1 MRRITNYI
9 WVGLKLLLLCVCGVL
24 FVTLRYIL
32 KTPQPIDSG
41 LSGEA
46 RFYRWK
52 HGHVF
57 YNVMG
62 DAEAAPVVL
71 WHAPGI
77 GASSYEM
84 RYLQEQL
91 ARQYRVY
98 TPDLPGF
105 GNSDHLS
112 VPYSADLYVA
122 LMRDF
127 LTEVVGKPATL
138 LASGLSANYC
148 VKAAAHEPIFCRRI
162 ILLSPLA
169 LHESG
174 KRITWIEAI
183 ARNRW
188 LGFSLYALL
197 TARPLLR
204 RIVSMRYNDSSAAAL
219 PGELDHAYAAAHQLG
234 AHKAAL
240 ALLAGALDLP
250 MMQHQLAHVPQPVL
264 LIWGAKTPPTR
275 PQLSA
280 GASVQKVVVIQEAGR
295 RPHEEQPA
303 RVVANVVA
311 VLEQDQQPMPE
322 AEPEQDQ
329 QPMPEAE
336 PEPEHTEEAAYD
348 LLEKGVVH
356 ESTPDDQARATL
368 AVPVELEPEP
378 EPAQQ
383 SAVQQERVV
392 AYCVKCK
399 QKRDMQ
405 NPRKITTK
413 NGRRAMEGT
422 CSICGTRLFRFIAG

>member
-1 MRRITNYI
+1 
-9 WVGLKLLLLCVCGVL
+9 
-24 FVTLRYIL
+24 
-32 KTPQPIDSG
+32 
-41 LSGEA
+41 
-46 RFYRWK
+46 
-52 HGHVF
+52 
-57 YNVMG
+57 
-62 DAEAAPVVL
+62 
-71 WHAPGI
+71 
-77 GASSYEM
+77 
-84 RYLQEQL
+84 
-91 ARQYRVY
+91 
-98 TPDLPGF
+98 
-105 GNSDHLS
+105 
-112 VPYSADLYVA
+112 
-122 LMRDF
+122 
-127 LTEVVGKPATL
+127 L

-303 RVVANVVA
+303 QVVANVVA

-322 AEPEQDQ
+322 AELEPDQ

-336 PEPEHTEEAAYD
+336 LEPEHTEEAAYD
-348 LLEKGVVH
+348 LLDKGVVH

-368 AVPVELEPEP
+368 AVPVELEP